1 MTRPG
6 TRVCTYRKGPAMM
19 RATTYLSSM
28 RWAPYLG
35 CILVCAVAGQAI
47 AQDAPIR
54 DPAASTREEELRD
67 QLRNILR
74 ELDEIQQHKESL
86 TPTEERPSI
95 IKEQAEPVTPE
106 GSPETVTRP
115 EFDLADMSIVSKRLQ
130 KRVEGVSFSA
140 TVPAETES
148 QPTRTM
154 KESLE
159 SLPGVVLRQANG
171 PRDFS
176 IMMRGQG
183 AKTAFAVRDIKIYE
197 DGFIQTQSDGLSR
210 LDIHDPWFMR
220 STEVI
225 RGASSSL
232 YDNYALGGMM
242 HFRTRRG
249 SDINGFETF
258 LSGGSYGFFKQAFA
272 VGQQYQNLDVSLFAS
287 NVAEDGFIRHSDY
300 TTQTLNFN
308 LRFAV
313 DDKQSF
319 YFKAITNWLDTRV
332 PTRLTQAQFIADDR
346 QAGGTQTT
354 CTPGT
359 YNPGCANAVLLNQQ
373 RIDRRTIVGG
383 IYERQLNANTVL
395 TIEADYD
402 VKDIN
407 QYFSQIIDNVNPNYK
422 NYIDLRHDGRLADM
436 PLRSYVG
443 FFVNNMEQEGN
454 TFQNLADGQGTRG
467 LLIQNNRGTI
477 RNIGGRVGEEL
488 EFSPGWLAAAR
499 FGFEQSLV
507 SVQTI
512 AFDGPARL
520 PADASRTFYNYA
532 PELSLTW
539 KPAQPYRHWIRAS
552 TGYGIPTFTNLLRD
566 PVTGLPGTNFDLK
579 PQKNLNT
586 EIGTES
592 KLTKNLMIQLVGFW
606 TIFRDEII
614 TQNIS
619 NALFYSVNADSSQYR
634 GIEAMYDW
642 RPLPG
647 FRLSGAYTHIDATY
661 TNFTD
666 RSPTAGFISRDGN
679 KVPNVPT
686 DVLFTKVEY
695 EHLPSGWGGWVEGT
709 YYNSY
714 FLNNSNTFG
723 TPSYF
728 VWNLNVHKVIDIKN
742 SWIRFAKFY
751 LQLDNIADEKYVASG
766 QVVTGETA
774 AAAAGQPVF
783 FAGYGRAIYGGVTL
797 GLF

>member
-1 MTRPG
+1 MWATRRLSRRQSSVLVG
-6 TRVCTYRKGPAMM
+6 IFLAGIAGGP
-19 RATTYLSSM
+19 
-28 RWAPYLG
+28 
-35 CILVCAVAGQAI
+35 VI
-47 AQDAPIR
+47 AQDAPTG
-54 DPAASTREEELRD
+54 DPAASPREQELRKE
-67 QLRNILR
+67 LNNILK
-74 ELDEIQQHKESL
+74 ELDEIQQHKERT
-86 TPTEERPSI
+86 TPEAERPSI
-95 IKEQAEPVTPE
+95 IKEQPEPVPE
-106 GSPETVTRP
+106 AIEAVPRSGPD
-115 EFDLADMSIVSKRLQ
+115 FDLADMSIVSQRLQ
-130 KRVEGVSFSA
+130 KRPEGISLSA
-140 TVPAETES
+140 TVPAETDS

-176 IMMRGQG
+176 IMIRGQG
-183 AKTAFAVRDIKIYE
+183 AKTTFAVRDLKIYE

-220 STEVI
+220 STEVT

-232 YDNYALGGMM
+232 YDNYALGGMV

-249 SDINGFETF
+249 SDINGFETL

-272 VGQQYQNLDVSLFAS
+272 VGRQYQNLDVSLFAS
-287 NVAEDGFIRHSDY
+287 NAAEDGFIRNSDY

-308 LRFAV
+308 LRFTI

-332 PTRLTQAQFIADDR
+332 PTRLTQAQFHADER
-346 QAGGTQTT
+346 QAGGAQTT
-354 CTPGT
+354 CTPGA
-359 YNPGCANAVLLNQQ
+359 YNPGCANATLLHQQ
-373 RIDRRTIVGG
+373 RVDRRTIVGG

-407 QYFSQIIDNVNPNYK
+407 QYFSQITDNVNPNYK
-422 NYIDLRHDGRLADM
+422 NYIDVRHDGRLADM

-467 LLIQNNRGTI
+467 SLLQNNRGTI
-477 RNIGGRVGEEL
+477 RNIGGRFREEL
-488 EFSPGWLAAAR
+488 EFVPKFILAGGL
-499 FGFEQSLV
+499 GFEQSMV
-507 SVQTI
+507 SVQQINYTGATPSPI
-512 AFDGPARL
+512 SAN
-520 PADASRTFYNYA
+520 RTFYNWA
-532 PELSLTW
+532 PEMSLTW
-539 KPAQPYRHWIRAS
+539 KPADGYRHWVRAS
-552 TGYGIPTFTNLLRD
+552 TGYGIPQFGNLLRD
-566 PVTGLPGTNFDLK
+566 PVTGLPGSNFDLK

-592 KLTKNLMIQLVGFW
+592 RLTKDLVVELVGFW
-606 TIFRDEII
+606 TFFKNEII
-614 TQNIS
+614 TQTIS
-619 NALFYSVNADSSQYR
+619 GSNTASVNADSSQYR
-634 GIEAMYDW
+634 GIEARYDW
-642 RPLPG
+642 RPLSG
-647 FRLSGAYTHIDATY
+647 LRFSGAYTHIDARY
-661 TNFTD
+661 INFSD
-666 RSPTAGFISRDGN
+666 RTVAGLLVRDGN

-686 DVLFTKVEY
+686 DVLFAKAEY
-695 EHLPSGWGGWVEGT
+695 DHAPTGWGGWIEGS

-723 TPSYF
+723 IPSY
-728 VWNLNVHKVIDIKN
+728 VVANVNVHKVMEIKN
-742 SWIRFAKFY
+742 SWIRFAKFF
-751 LQLDNIADEKYVASG
+751 LQFDNIGDKKYAASG
-766 QVVTGETA
+766 QVITGETA
-774 AAAAGQPVF
+774 GAAAGQQAF

>member
-1 MTRPG
+1 
-6 TRVCTYRKGPAMM
+6 M
-19 RATTYLSSM
+19 RATKRLSPK

-35 CILVCAVAGQAI
+35 FVLLWAVAGQAI
-47 AQDAPIR
+47 AQDAPTS
-54 DPAASTREEELRD
+54 DPATSPRERELRD

-74 ELDEIQQHKESL
+74 ELDEIQQHKESV
-86 TPTEERPSI
+86 TPGEERPSI
-95 IKEQAEPVTPE
+95 IKEQVEPVTPE
-106 GSPETVTRP
+106 GSSEAVSQPD
-115 EFDLADMSIVSKRLQ
+115 FDLADMSIVSKRLQ
-130 KRVEGVSFSA
+130 KRPEGVSLTA
-140 TVPAETES
+140 TVPAETDS

-159 SLPGVVLRQANG
+159 SLPGIVLRQANG

-176 IMMRGQG
+176 IMIRGQG
-183 AKTAFAVRDIKIYE
+183 AKTTFAARDIKIYE

-220 STEVI
+220 STEVT

-232 YDNYALGGMM
+232 YDNYALGGMV

-258 LSGGSYGFFKQAFA
+258 LSGGSYGYFKQAFA
-272 VGQQYQNLDVSLFAS
+272 VGQQFQNLDVSLFAS
-287 NVAEDGFIRHSDY
+287 NAAEDGFIRHSDY

-332 PTRLTQAQFIADDR
+332 PTRLTQAQFIADER
-346 QAGGTQTT
+346 QAGGTQTS
-354 CTPGT
+354 CAPGT

-407 QYFSQIIDNVNPNYK
+407 QYFSQITDNVNPNYK
-422 NYIDLRHDGRLADM
+422 NYVDIRHDGRLADM

-454 TFQNLADGQGTRG
+454 TFQNLADGSGTRG
-467 LLIQNNRGTI
+467 SLLQNNRGTI
-477 RNIGGRVGEEL
+477 RNIGGRFREEL
-488 EFSPGWLAAAR
+488 EFVPKFILAGGL
-499 FGFEQSLV
+499 GFEQSMI
-507 SVQTI
+507 SVQQINYTG
-512 AFDGPARL
+512 ATPA
-520 PADASRTFYNYA
+520 PVSANRTFYNWA
-532 PELSLTW
+532 PEMSLTW
-539 KPAQPYRHWIRAS
+539 KPADGYRHWVRAS
-552 TGYGIPTFTNLLRD
+552 TGYGIPQFNNLLRD
-566 PVTGLPGTNFDLK
+566 PVTGLPGSNFDLK

-592 KLTKNLMIQLVGFW
+592 RLTKDLVVELVGFW
-606 TIFRDEII
+606 TFFKNEII
-614 TQNIS
+614 TQTIS
-619 NALFYSVNADSSQYR
+619 GSNTASVNADSSQYR
-634 GIEAMYDW
+634 GIEARYDW
-642 RPLPG
+642 RPVQGL
-647 FRLSGAYTHIDATY
+647 RLSGAYTHIDAKY
-661 TNFTD
+661 INFTD
-666 RSPTAGFISRDGN
+666 RTSAGFLVRDGN

-686 DVLFTKVEY
+686 DVLFAKGEY
-695 EHLPSGWGGWVEGT
+695 DHAPSGWGGWVEGS

-723 TPSYF
+723 IPSYF
-728 VWNLNVHKVIDIKN
+728 VWNVNVHKVIDIKN

-751 LQLDNIADEKYVASG
+751 LQLDNIADKKYAASG
-766 QVVTGETA
+766 QVISGETA
-774 AAAAGQPVF
+774 AASASQQIF
-783 FAGYGRAIYGGVTL
+783 FAGYRRAIYGGVTL

>member
-1 MTRPG
+1 MWATRRLSRRRASVLVG
-6 TRVCTYRKGPAMM
+6 IFLAGIAGGP
-19 RATTYLSSM
+19 
-28 RWAPYLG
+28 
-35 CILVCAVAGQAI
+35 VI
-47 AQDAPIR
+47 AQDAPTG
-54 DPAASTREEELRD
+54 DPAASPREQELRKE
-67 QLRNILR
+67 LNNILK
-74 ELDEIQQHKESL
+74 ELDEIQQHKERT
-86 TPTEERPSI
+86 TPEAERPSI
-95 IKEQAEPVTPE
+95 IKEQAEPVPE
-106 GSPETVTRP
+106 AIEAVPKSGPD
-115 EFDLADMSIVSKRLQ
+115 FDLADMSIVSQRLQ
-130 KRVEGVSFSA
+130 KRPEGISLSA
-140 TVPAETES
+140 TVPAETDS

-176 IMMRGQG
+176 IMIRGQG
-183 AKTAFAVRDIKIYE
+183 AKTTFAVRDLKIYE

-220 STEVI
+220 STEVT

-232 YDNYALGGMM
+232 YDNYALGGMV

-249 SDINGFETF
+249 SDINGFETL

-272 VGQQYQNLDVSLFAS
+272 VGRQYQNLDVSLFAS
-287 NVAEDGFIRHSDY
+287 NAAEDGFIRNSDY

-308 LRFAV
+308 LRFTI

-332 PTRLTQAQFIADDR
+332 PTRLTQAQFHADER
-346 QAGGTQTT
+346 QAGGAQTT
-354 CTPGT
+354 CTPGA
-359 YNPGCANAVLLNQQ
+359 YNPGCANATLLHQQ
-373 RIDRRTIVGG
+373 RVDRRTIVGG

-407 QYFSQIIDNVNPNYK
+407 QYFSQITDNVNPNYK
-422 NYIDLRHDGRLADM
+422 NYIDVRHDGRLADM

-467 LLIQNNRGTI
+467 SLLQNNRGTI
-477 RNIGGRVGEEL
+477 RNIGGRFREEL
-488 EFSPGWLAAAR
+488 EFVPKFILAGGL
-499 FGFEQSLV
+499 GFEQSMV
-507 SVQTI
+507 SVQQINYTGATPSPI
-512 AFDGPARL
+512 SAN
-520 PADASRTFYNYA
+520 RTFYNWA
-532 PELSLTW
+532 PEMSLTW
-539 KPAQPYRHWIRAS
+539 KPADGYRHWVRAS
-552 TGYGIPTFTNLLRD
+552 TGYGIPQFGNLLRD
-566 PVTGLPGTNFDLK
+566 PVTGLPGSNFDLK

-592 KLTKNLMIQLVGFW
+592 RLTKDLVVELVGFW
-606 TIFRDEII
+606 TFFKNEII
-614 TQNIS
+614 TQTIS
-619 NALFYSVNADSSQYR
+619 GSNTASVNADSSQYR
-634 GIEAMYDW
+634 GIEARYDW
-642 RPLPG
+642 RPLSG
-647 FRLSGAYTHIDATY
+647 LRFSGAYTHIDARY
-661 TNFTD
+661 INFSD
-666 RSPTAGFISRDGN
+666 RTVAGLLVRDGN

-686 DVLFTKVEY
+686 DVLFAKAEY
-695 EHLPSGWGGWVEGT
+695 DHAPTGWGGWIEGS

-723 TPSYF
+723 IPSY
-728 VWNLNVHKVIDIKN
+728 VVANVNVHKVMEIKN
-742 SWIRFAKFY
+742 SWIRFAKFF
-751 LQLDNIADEKYVASG
+751 LQFDNIGDKKYAASG
-766 QVVTGETA
+766 QVITGETA
-774 AAAAGQPVF
+774 GAAAGQQAF

>member
-1 MTRPG
+1 MWATRRFSRG
-6 TRVCTYRKGPAMM
+6 RSSVVVVLFLIGIAGGP
-19 RATTYLSSM
+19 
-28 RWAPYLG
+28 
-35 CILVCAVAGQAI
+35 VI
-47 AQDAPIR
+47 AQDAPTGE
-54 DPAASTREEELRD
+54 AASPRERELRKE
-67 QLRNILR
+67 LNNILK
-74 ELDEIQQHKESL
+74 ELDEIQQQKERA
-86 TPTEERPSI
+86 TPEAERPSI
-95 IKEQAEPVTPE
+95 IKEQAEPA
-106 GSPETVTRP
+106 SPEAMAEAVP
-115 EFDLADMSIVSKRLQ
+115 KAGPDFDLADMSIVSKRPQ
-130 KRVEGVSFSA
+130 KRPEGISLSA
-140 TVPAETES
+140 TAPAETDS

-176 IMMRGQG
+176 IMIRGQG
-183 AKTAFAVRDIKIYE
+183 AKTTFAVRDIKVYE

-220 STEVI
+220 STEVT

-232 YDNYALGGMM
+232 YDNYALGGMV

-272 VGQQYQNLDVSLFAS
+272 VGQQFQNLDVSLFAS
-287 NVAEDGFIRHSDY
+287 NAAEDGFIRNSDY

-308 LRFAV
+308 LRFTI

-332 PTRLTQAQFIADDR
+332 PTRLTQAQFHADER
-346 QAGGTQTT
+346 QAGGAQTT

-359 YNPGCANAVLLNQQ
+359 YNPNCANATLLHQQ

-407 QYFSQIIDNVNPNYK
+407 QYFSQITDNVNPNYK
-422 NYIDLRHDGRLADM
+422 NYMDLRHDGRLAEM

-467 LLIQNNRGTI
+467 SLLQNNRGTI
-477 RNIGGRVGEEL
+477 RNIGGRFREEL
-488 EFSPGWLAAAR
+488 EFVPKFILAGGL
-499 FGFEQSLV
+499 GFEQSMV
-507 SVQTI
+507 SVQQINYTGATPSPI
-512 AFDGPARL
+512 SAN
-520 PADASRTFYNYA
+520 RTFYNWA
-532 PELSLTW
+532 PEMSLTW
-539 KPAQPYRHWIRAS
+539 KPAEGYRHWVRAS
-552 TGYGIPTFTNLLRD
+552 TGYGIPQFNNLLRD
-566 PVTGLPGTNFDLK
+566 PVTGLPGSNFDLK

-592 KLTKNLMIQLVGFW
+592 RLTKDLVVELVGFW
-606 TIFRDEII
+606 TFFKNEII
-614 TQNIS
+614 TQTIS
-619 NALFYSVNADSSQYR
+619 GSNTASVNADSSQYR
-634 GIEAMYDW
+634 GIEARYDW
-642 RPLPG
+642 RPLSG
-647 FRLSGAYTHIDATY
+647 LRFSGAYTHVDARY
-661 TNFTD
+661 INFSD
-666 RSPTAGFISRDGN
+666 RTGAGVLVRDGK

-686 DVLFTKVEY
+686 DVLFAKAEY
-695 EHLPSGWGGWVEGT
+695 DHAPTGWGGWLEGS

-723 TPSYF
+723 IPSY
-728 VWNLNVHKVIDIKN
+728 VVANVNVHKVIEIKN
-742 SWIRFAKFY
+742 SWLRFAKFF
-751 LQLDNIADEKYVASG
+751 LQLDNIGDKKYAASG
-766 QVVTGETA
+766 QVITGETA
-774 AAAAGQPVF
+774 GAAAGQQAF